1 MLQNKGNKTNLMK
14 ITLQKEMF
22 LSNIQ
27 NSEELGTFFINM
39 IYIAD
44 LENINVQSKK
54 TQVF

>member
-1 MLQNKGNKTNLMK
+1 MLQNNGNKTNLMK